1 MSKGI
6 LPKKPST
13 LLENNTM
20 PSAATSTHIILHPA
34 TDNVAIA
41 LQAFNTGDTI
51 EDVTIKEPIRAYHK
65 IALSDIS
72 NDQPVYKYGQIIGYT
87 TQAITAG
94 TSVHTH
100 NLDMGRL
107 MDATITELA
116 TAPPAPLPP
125 INDRYFLGF
134 RDRRS
139 RAGTRNYI
147 LIGST
152 VDCSARVVEMVI
164 EELDRKREYFARRYP
179 NVDGIVGLTHDSGCG
194 LVTMSQGHIQQ
205 NRTIQ
210 NLMDH
215 PNVGGRVIVQLG
227 CEKGQAALI
236 FGEDQLVQVKDC
248 ETASDNAMPL
258 ITIQETGGTWK
269 TVDRI
274 VAYVEEV
281 LLPEV
286 NTRRRTLVPASELI
300 LATQCGGSNA
310 NSGFTAN
317 AAIGYASDQLVRCGG
332 TSFIAETTETFGAG
346 HLLTQRAKTPAI
358 AQTYLDH
365 VADYRTYLAAGEGT
379 PENNLAYGN
388 IEGGL
393 STIAEKALGSVA
405 KGGTTALAWV
415 NDYAELITEKGF
427 GFMNT
432 PAFDPA
438 SCTGQTAGG
447 AQVGVFSTGAGSCF
461 GGILTPW
468 LKVVSNSDTFARM
481 EDMEV
486 NAGTIAEGSE
496 TFEDVGKL
504 IFEYVLALASG
515 SKTYSEK
522 VGYSVVNIWNK
533 GVTT

>member
-1 MSKGI
+1 
-6 LPKKPST
+6 
-13 LLENNTM
+13 M
-20 PSAATSTHIILHPA
+20 PSAPTRTHMILHPT

-41 LQAFNTGDTI
+41 LKPFDANETI
-51 EDVTIKEPIRAYHK
+51 EGITIKEPIRAYHK
-65 IALSDIS
+65 IALT
-72 NDQPVYKYGQIIGYT
+72 NLAMDQAVYKYGQIIGYT
-87 TQAITAG
+87 TQPVTAG

-100 NLDMGRL
+100 NLDMSRL
-107 MDATITELA
+107 MDTAITDLA
-116 TAPPAPLPP
+116 TAPPDPLPT
-125 INDRYFLGF
+125 IDDRYFLGY
-134 RDRRS
+134 RDSRG
-139 RAGTRNYI
+139 RAGTRNYV

-152 VDCSARVVEMVI
+152 VDCSARVVEMAL
-164 EELDRKREYFARRYP
+164 EELNRKQAYYARRYP
-179 NVDGIVGLTHDSGCG
+179 NVDGVVGLTHDSGCG

-236 FGEDQLVQVKDC
+236 FGEDQLIQVKDC
-248 ETASDNAMPL
+248 ETAPGNAMPL

-274 VAYVEEV
+274 VDYVEEV

-286 NTRRRTLVPASELI
+286 NARRRTLIPASELI

-310 NSGFTAN
+310 NSGFTSN
-317 AAIGYASDQLVRCGG
+317 AAIGYASDLLVRCGG

-346 HLLTQRAKTPAI
+346 HLLTQRAKTPEI
-358 AQTYLDH
+358 AQAYLDH
-365 VADYRTYLAAGEGT
+365 VATYRSYLAAGEGT

-393 STIAEKALGSVA
+393 STIAEKALGSIA

-486 NAGTIAEGSE
+486 NAGTIADGTEN
-496 TFEDVGKL
+496 FEDVGKL

-522 VGYSVVNIWNK
+522 VGYSVANIWNK

>member
-1 MSKGI
+1 MSSS
-6 LPKKPST
+6 PSRF
-13 LLENNTM
+13 
-20 PSAATSTHIILHPA
+20 SIILHPE

-41 LQAFNTGDTI
+41 LKAFDPPEKLNSI
-51 EDVTIKEPIRAYHK
+51 SIQEHIRPYHK
-65 IALSDIS
+65 IALVDLDI
-72 NDQPVYKYGQIIGYT
+72 DQPVYKYGQIIGYT
-87 TQAITAG
+87 TQPIRAG
-94 TSVHTH
+94 MWVHTH
-100 NLDMGRL
+100 NLGMGHL
-107 MDATITELA
+107 MDETITDLA
-116 TAPPAPLPP
+116 TAPPPPQTPL
-125 INDRYFLGF
+125 NDRYFLGF
-134 RDRRS
+134 HNPRGGV
-139 RAGTRNYI
+139 GTRNYI

-152 VDCSARVVEMVI
+152 VDCSARVVEMAL
-164 EELDRKREYFARRYP
+164 EELNRKQEYYTRRYP

-194 LVTMSQGHIQQ
+194 LVTLSQGHLQQ

-210 NLMDH
+210 NLMNH
-215 PNVGGRVIVQLG
+215 PNVGGRVMVQLG

-236 FGEDQLVQVKDC
+236 FGDDQLIQVD
-248 ETASDNAMPL
+248 TANAAPTDALPL
-258 ITIQETGGTWK
+258 ITIQDAGGTWN

-274 VAYVEEV
+274 VSYVEQV
-281 LLPEV
+281 LLPQV
-286 NTRRRTLVPASELI
+286 NKRRRELI
-300 LATQCGGSNA
+300 PAQALIMATQCGGSNA

-317 AAIGYASDQLVRCGG
+317 AAIGYASDLLIRCGG

-346 HLLTQRAKTPAI
+346 HLLTQRAKTPQI
-358 AQTYLDH
+358 AQAYLDH
-365 VADYRTYLAAGEGT
+365 IAAYRTYLAAGDGT

-405 KGGTTALAWV
+405 KGGTSALSWV

-461 GGILTPW
+461 GGILIPW
-468 LKVVSNSDTFARM
+468 LKVVSNSTTFEHM

-486 NAGTIAEGSE
+486 NAGIIADGTAS
-496 TFEDVGKL
+496 FEEVGKL
-504 IFEYVLALASG
+504 IFEYIIALSSG
-515 SKTYSEK
+515 AKTYSEK
-522 VGYSVVNIWNK
+522 VGYAVVNIWNK

>member
-1 MSKGI
+1 M
-6 LPKKPST
+6 
-13 LLENNTM
+13 
-20 PSAATSTHIILHPA
+20 ILHPEA
-34 TDNVAIA
+34 DNVAVA
-41 LQAFNTGDTI
+41 LKAFEPNETMDG
-51 EDVTIKEPIRAYHK
+51 VTILEPIRAYHK
-65 IALSDIS
+65 IALTDIGL
-72 NDQPVYKYGQIIGYT
+72 NEPVYKYGQIIGYA
-87 TQAITAG
+87 TQPVSAG
-94 TSVHTH
+94 AWVHTH

-107 MDATITELA
+107 MDHTVTDLA
-116 TAPPAPLPP
+116 TDPPPP
-125 INDRYFLGF
+125 QEPIADRYFLGY
-134 RDRRS
+134 RDKTG

-152 VDCSARVVEMVI
+152 VDCSARVVEMVL
-164 EELDRKREYFARRYP
+164 EECSRKKEYYHRRYP

-194 LVTMSQGHIQQ
+194 LVTLSSGHLQQ
-205 NRTIQ
+205 NRTIRH
-210 NLMDH
+210 LMDH
-215 PNVGGRVIVQLG
+215 PNVGGCVMVQLG
-227 CEKGQAALI
+227 CEKGQASLI
-236 FGEDQLVQVKDC
+236 FGEDRLIQVEGC
-248 ETASDNAMPL
+248 AAMPEDTVPM
-258 ITIQETGGTWK
+258 ITIQESGGTWQ

-274 VAYVEEV
+274 VTYVEDV
-281 LLPEV
+281 LLPQV
-286 NTRRRTLVPASELI
+286 NRRRRTLIPAEELI

-317 AAIGYASDQLVRCGG
+317 AAIGYASDLLVRCGG

-346 HLLTQRAKTPAI
+346 HLLTRRAKTPEI
-358 AQTYLDH
+358 AQAYLDY
-365 VADYRTYLAAGEGT
+365 VATYRAYLATGEGT

-405 KGGTTALAWV
+405 KGGTSALCWV

-461 GGILTPW
+461 GGILIPW
-468 LKVVSNSDTFARM
+468 LKVVSNSETFERM

-486 NAGTIAEGSE
+486 NAGGIADGTDS
-496 TFEDVGKL
+496 FEDVGRQV
-504 IFEYVLALASG
+504 FEYVLTIAGGA
-515 SKTYSEK
+515 KTYSEK
-522 VGYSVVNIWNK
+522 VGYSVVNIWDK

>member
-1 MSKGI
+1 MA
-6 LPKKPST
+6 
-13 LLENNTM
+13 NR
-20 PSAATSTHIILHPA
+20 THIILHPE

-41 LQAFNTGDTI
+41 LKALAQGETI
-51 EDVTIKEPIRAYHK
+51 ADITIQEPIRPYHK
-65 IALSDIS
+65 IALADLAT
-72 NDQPVYKYGQIIGYT
+72 DQAVYKYGQIIGYT
-87 TQAITAG
+87 TEPIAAG
-94 TSVHTH
+94 TAIHTH
-100 NLDMGRL
+100 NLGMGRL
-107 MDATITELA
+107 MDATTANLA
-116 TAPPAPLPP
+116 TAPPPPLPP
-125 INDRYFLGF
+125 IADRYFLGF
-134 RDRRS
+134 RNPCG

-152 VDCSARVVEMVI
+152 VDCSAHVVEMAL
-164 EELDRKREYFARRYP
+164 EELNCKSEYYARRYP
-179 NVDGIVGLTHDSGCG
+179 NVDGIIGLTHDSGCG
-194 LVTMSQGHIQQ
+194 LVTLSDGHLQQ

-236 FGEDQLVQVKDC
+236 FDQDQLIQVADC
-248 ETASDNAMPL
+248 ETTPANAMPL
-258 ITIQETGGTWK
+258 ITIQETGGTWQ
-269 TVDRI
+269 TVDQI
-274 VAYVEEV
+274 VAYVEQR
-281 LLPEV
+281 LLPQV
-286 NTRRRTLVPASELI
+286 NTRRRQLIPADELI

-317 AAIGYASDQLVRCGG
+317 AAIGHASDLLIRCGG

-358 AQTYLDH
+358 ARAYLDH
-365 VADYRTYLAAGEGT
+365 VTAYHNYLSAGDGT
-379 PENNLAYGN
+379 PEHNLAYGN

-405 KGGTTALAWV
+405 KGGTTALNWV
-415 NDYAELITEKGF
+415 NDYAEEITEKGF

-461 GGILTPW
+461 GGILIPW

-486 NAGTIAEGSE
+486 NAGTIADGTE
-496 TFEDVGKL
+496 TFEDLGRL
-504 IFEYVLALASG
+504 IFEYALALASG
-515 SKTYSEK
+515 AKTYSEK

>member
-1 MSKGI
+1 
-6 LPKKPST
+6 
-13 LLENNTM
+13 M
-20 PSAATSTHIILHPA
+20 PPTNTHIILHPQL
-34 TDNVAIA
+34 DNVAIA
-41 LQAFNTGDTI
+41 LKPLAPGDRLA
-51 EDVTIKEPIRAYHK
+51 DVTVAEPIRAYHK
-65 IALSDIS
+65 IALADLGA
-72 NDQPVYKYGQIIGYT
+72 DQPVYKYGQIIGYAT
-87 TQAITAG
+87 EAIAAG
-94 TSVHTH
+94 TWVHNH
-100 NLDMGRL
+100 NLGMGRL
-107 MDATITELA
+107 MDAEVTDLS
-116 TAPPAPLPP
+116 TAVPDPLPP
-125 INDRYFLGF
+125 IADRYFLGF
-134 RDRRS
+134 RDDRG
-139 RAGTRNYI
+139 RAGTRNFI

-152 VDCSARVVEMVI
+152 VDCSARVVEMALA
-164 EELDRKREYFARRYP
+164 ELNRDKDRHAHRYP

-194 LVTMSQGHIQQ
+194 LVTMSEGHLQQ
-205 NRTIQ
+205 NRTLH
-210 NLMDH
+210 NLIDH
-215 PNVGGRVIVQLG
+215 SNVGGRAIVQLG

-236 FGEDQLVQVKDC
+236 FGEEKLVQVADAD
-248 ETASDNAMPL
+248 ASDDTVPL

-281 LLPEV
+281 LLPRA
-286 NTRRRTLVPASELI
+286 NARRRQLIPAAELI

-310 NSGFTAN
+310 NSGYTAN
-317 AAIGYASDQLVRCGG
+317 AAIGHASDLLIRCGG

-346 HLLTQRAKTPAI
+346 HLLTRRARTPAI
-358 AQTYLDH
+358 AQAYLDC
-365 VADYRTYLAAGEGT
+365 VAAYRDYLSAGAGT

-393 STIAEKALGSVA
+393 STIAEKALGSIA
-405 KGGTTALAWV
+405 KGGTTSLNWV
-415 NDYAELITEKGF
+415 ADYGETINEKGF

-461 GGILTPW
+461 GGILIPW

-486 NAGTIAEGSE
+486 NAGAIADGSAS
-496 TFEDVGKL
+496 FEEVGRS

-515 SKTYSEK
+515 AKTYSEK
-522 VGYSVVNIWNK
+522 VGYAVVNVWNK

>member
-1 MSKGI
+1 M
-6 LPKKPST
+6 KKRNKPAP
-13 LLENNTM
+13 LLETDIM
-20 PSAATSTHIILHPA
+20 SSTPTRTHTILHPP

-41 LQAFNTGDTI
+41 LKPFAIGEQVDSI
-51 EDVTIKEPIRAYHK
+51 EIKEPIRAYHK
-65 IALSDIS
+65 IALTDLAAE
-72 NDQPVYKYGQIIGYT
+72 QPVYKYGQIIGYT
-87 TQAITAG
+87 TQAIAAG

-100 NLDMGRL
+100 NLGMGSL
-107 MDATITELA
+107 MDATITDLA
-116 TAPPAPLPP
+116 TAPPPPLAG
-125 INDRYFLGF
+125 IDDRYFLGF
-134 RDRRS
+134 RDRLG

-164 EELDRKREYFARRYP
+164 EELNRKQDYYGRRYP
-179 NVDGIVGLTHDSGCG
+179 NVDGVVGLTHDSGCG

-215 PNVGGRVIVQLG
+215 RNVGARVIVQLG

-236 FGEDQLVQVKDC
+236 FGQDQLLQVTDC
-248 ETASDNAMPL
+248 ETTPDNALPL
-258 ITIQETGGTWK
+258 ITIQESGGTWK

-274 VAYVEEV
+274 VKYVEDV

-286 NTRRRTLVPASELI
+286 NTRRRSLISASELI

-317 AAIGYASDQLVRCGG
+317 AAIGYASDLLVRCGG

-346 HLLTQRAKTPAI
+346 HLLTQRAKTPAV
-358 AQTYLDH
+358 AQSYLDH
-365 VADYRTYLAAGEGT
+365 VTAYRAYLAAGQGT

-438 SCTGQTAGG
+438 SCTGQVAGG

-468 LKVVSNSDTFARM
+468 LKVVSNSETFARM

-486 NAGTIAEGSE
+486 NAGNIADGSE
-496 TFEDVGKL
+496 TFEEVGRL